1 MINII
6 CSEFIKLKKSFII
19 PLVLI
24 GGIFIPTMY
33 FVSYLDMGEE
43 YASIIRYT
51 SSMDIISNIDIMQI
65 QVLDTV
71 LFSLLGGYIFSRE
84 HTNKTANVLYSYSAS
99 RMKIFIGKAI
109 VVFTLIVLV
118 YFLNLLSSLI
128 MLGVSFGLDEVKN
141 IFSLQFKICL
151 SSALL
156 QILIIPIPMLIGI
169 ISKNVIL
176 PAIYG
181 VIGSLTSMFMIATGV
196 WMQLSPFIIPVL
208 PFYHFFRGDPID
220 YIAVTLSGA
229 IAFLGSITGIIFY
242 LKYCD
247 FN

>member
-1 MINII
+1 MGNVI

-24 GGIFIPTMY
+24 GGIFIPVMY
-33 FVSYLDMGEE
+33 FVSYLDMQKYE
-43 YASIIRYT
+43 SIIRCT
-51 SSMDIISNIDIMQI
+51 SVMDILGNINIMQI

-128 MLGVSFGLDEVKN
+128 TLGVSFGIDEVKN
-141 IFSLQFKICL
+141 IFSLQFKVCL

-176 PAIYG
+176 PVIYG
-181 VIGSLTSMFMIATGV
+181 VIGLLTSMSVMMLEV
-196 WMQLSPFIIPVL
+196 WSQLSPLMIPVL

-242 LKYCD
+242 LKHCD
-247 FN
+247 IN